1 MPNEEVTQIRV
12 LTLDSETTG
21 LGKNDE
27 PISLGM
33 LLCTV
38 DAKSGR
44 ATGDITKYEGLR
56 KPSVPIHPAAR
67 KVHGIQDHALEGL
80 DFEHDTV
87 RGIINAADVII
98 SHNAAFDAR
107 MLVKIYPEIMRKPW
121 RCSWRQWPWTSKT
134 DGRKLGNAAALCG
147 VQNSGSHQAL
157 ADAQTLW
164 QCLQT
169 STGKTARS
177 RVYLHKLLTSTPF
190 QIDYYVAQDNRRPEP
205 TGAQSASGVS
215 AEPPGSRRIWP
226 WIVGIAFIM
235 VLVRCNT

>member
-1 MPNEEVTQIRV
+1 MPDEEVTLIKV

-21 LGKNDE
+21 LGKYDE

-44 ATGDITKYEGLR
+44 ATGDIAKYEGLR

-80 DFEHDTV
+80 DFEHETV

-107 MLVKIYPEIMRKPW
+107 MLVKIYPEIMKKPW

-134 DGRKLGNAAALCG
+134 EGRKLGNAATLCG
-147 VQNSGSHQAL
+147 VKNTANHQAL

-164 QCLQT
+164 DCLQT

-177 RVYLHKLLTSTPF
+177 RVYLHKLLASAPF
-190 QIDYYVAQDNRRPEP
+190 QIDYYIAQDNKRSDPV
-205 TGAQSASGVS
+205 GVPS
-215 AEPPGSRRIWP
+215 TPHVSNAPSGSRRLWP
-226 WIVGIAFIM
+226 WIVGIAFILI
-235 VLVRCNT
+235 LVRCNT

>member
-1 MPNEEVTQIRV
+1 MPAEEVTYIKV

-33 LLCTV
+33 LLYTV

-44 ATGDITKYEGLR
+44 ATGDATKYEGLR

-107 MLVKIYPEIMRKPW
+107 MLVKLYPEITRKPW

-147 VQNSGSHQAL
+147 VQNTASHQAL

-164 QCLQT
+164 ECLQT
-169 STGKTARS
+169 PTGKTARS
-177 RVYLHKLLTSTPF
+177 RVYLHKLLTSAPF
-190 QIDYYVAQDNRRPEP
+190 QIDYYIAQDSKQAAPAGR
-205 TGAQSASGVS
+205 SGV
-215 AEPPGSRRIWP
+215 PPGAERIWQ
-226 WIVGIAFIM
+226 WVVGIVVVIILA
-235 VLVRCNT
+235 RCIT